1 MAEQKQ
7 SNKERLKEI
16 TEGIEKGIQELFESD
31 KYRQYLST
39 MSRFHRYSVNN
50 TMLIYMQRPDATLV
64 AGFNKWRDQFERHV
78 KRGEHGITIIAPTPY
93 KKKIEQEKL
102 DPDTKAPMLDADG
115 KVIIEEKT
123 IEIPMF
129 KPVKVFDVSQTDGK
143 PLPQLASDLTGDVQN
158 YEVFMEALRRSSAVP
173 IYIRPIH
180 DGSDGFFS
188 LDDQS
193 ITIREGMSE
202 IQTVSAVVHEIAHS
216 KLHNNKLHGKLDT
229 SYTFEEAEL
238 FGKPA
243 LFLDAKID
251 SKAVP
256 DGLYRYELRG
266 SAEDSALPAAVG
278 TEVSANFMGTIITSE
293 PIELVN
299 GFAELD
305 NSFVNFGGNKTI
317 KAFYEEIHP
326 EAVQKSRNTEEV
338 EAESISYAVCAYYG
352 IETGENSFGYIA
364 GWSQDKALTELRASL
379 ETISKT
385 SSELITDI
393 DRNYREICKERGIDP
408 AARQEETPAP
418 TEEVPAPS
426 VETPE
431 QEEFVEEL
439 YLVDDTMYLHV
450 QQTDEG
456 WDYSLYD
463 KETKKLIDGGVLDNE
478 TVAES
483 PIKRPIAAA
492 RTEIFQL
499 QGITPTKVIFE
510 DIALL
515 EQLQEAQM
523 ADFSATE
530 EITASTP
537 VDVPAAPEQALDE
550 YPMPDPGHTVADLEA
565 VSYVDGDMLPLSREI
580 AMELYEKDFTIY
592 AITDAGKAEMIFDVE
607 DFTTQADGVLFAV
620 EREEWETSP
629 DFHQRIVDRLE
640 QQEQREQAFLQHS
653 GDAFAIYQQTD
664 GSPGRFRSFDE
675 QKNGVE
681 RSGYNLVYT
690 GTLPEGK
697 DTGTQLNTLWH
708 KFNVDHPVDYHR
720 PSLSVSDIVALKV
733 DGVVSCHYVDSFG
746 YKDVSEFIPPENY
759 LKAAEMTIED
769 DYNMID
775 GIINNGTKLTVAEL
789 EQQARSGQPISLM
802 DLAEAVHRE
811 EKEKKK
817 SVVEQLKSQQKSKQ
831 EHKKTAHK
839 KRAELEV

>member
-408 AARQEETPAP
+408 SARQEVAVDPITQLATDIDQFSFDFDTYGYGDAVDDREQAIAQLVSSIQNKDVQYLRDWLQPIVEDADGEYSVQAQTLIERLNEFAP
-418 TEEVPAPS
+418 VPATKS
-426 VETPE
+426 TDR
-431 QEEFVEEL
+431 EEASEEL
-439 YLVDDTMYLHV
+439 YLVDDSMYLHV

-499 QGITPTKVIFE
+499 QGITIKIQVLI
-510 DIALL
+510 
-515 EQLQEAQM
+515 
-523 ADFSATE
+523 
-530 EITASTP
+530 
-537 VDVPAAPEQALDE
+537 
-550 YPMPDPGHTVADLEA
+550 
-565 VSYVDGDMLPLSREI
+565 
-580 AMELYEKDFTIY
+580 
-592 AITDAGKAEMIFDVE
+592 GKNKKIMYIN
-607 DFTTQADGVLFAV
+607 
-620 EREEWETSP
+620 
-629 DFHQRIVDRLE
+629 QR
-640 QQEQREQAFLQHS
+640 
-653 GDAFAIYQQTD
+653 
-664 GSPGRFRSFDE
+664 
-675 QKNGVE
+675 N
-681 RSGYNLVYT
+681 
-690 GTLPEGK
+690 
-697 DTGTQLNTLWH
+697 W
-708 KFNVDHPVDYHR
+708 
-720 PSLSVSDIVALKV
+720 
-733 DGVVSCHYVDSFG
+733 
-746 YKDVSEFIPPENY
+746 
-759 LKAAEMTIED
+759 
-769 DYNMID
+769 
-775 GIINNGTKLTVAEL
+775 
-789 EQQARSGQPISLM
+789 
-802 DLAEAVHRE
+802 
-811 EKEKKK
+811 
-817 SVVEQLKSQQKSKQ
+817 
-831 EHKKTAHK
+831 
-839 KRAELEV
+839 